1 MRAFGNIIIPR
12 WRHQLTP
19 STYPLG
25 WSCLNSFDPMLFG
38 IAIGAVRGLGESPK
52 RRAIPT
58 PALTSLSLNAAGLCL
73 ARGFEA
79 EGKPGVVEQVAA
91 WTVGAG
97 VHHQGAKSRRQAR
110 RHRRRMMLASRKKV
124 GDALG
129 VTFSAG
135 PKKREK
141 APTESARAGCSRSP
155 TSCRPQWRSSLRVLQ
170 KDRRRIDS
178 SRRALFEA
186 NRALSASSTAAKLDV
201 RVAGSAGS
209 CPKCDGLTQT
219 RLHQIRKI

>member
-1 MRAFGNIIIPR
+1 
-12 WRHQLTP
+12 
-19 STYPLG
+19 
-25 WSCLNSFDPMLFG
+25 MLFG
-38 IAIGAVRGLGESPK
+38 IAIGAVRRLGESPK

-110 RHRRRMMLASRKKV
+110 RHRLRMRRMMLAMSRKKV

-129 VTFSAG
+129 VTFQQVQKNA
-135 PKKREK
+135 RR
-141 APTESARAGCSRSP
+141 APTESARAGCNRSP

-170 KDRRRIDS
+170 KDRRQIGHSWRRPLPQIGCQGCRISGVLPYVRRID
-178 SRRALFEA
+178 ADAFA
-186 NRALSASSTAAKLDV
+186 PN
-201 RVAGSAGS
+201 
-209 CPKCDGLTQT
+209 P
-219 RLHQIRKI
+219 

>member
-1 MRAFGNIIIPR
+1 MN
-12 WRHQLTP
+12 T
-19 STYPLG
+19 
-25 WSCLNSFDPMLFG
+25 FDPMLFG
-38 IAIGAVRGLGESPK
+38 IAIGAVRRLGESPK

-110 RHRRRMMLASRKKV
+110 RHRLRMRRMMLAMSRKKV

-129 VTFSAG
+129 VTFQQVQKIA
-135 PKKREK
+135 RR
-141 APTESARAGCSRSP
+141 APTESARAGCNRSP

-170 KDRRRIDS
+170 KDRRQIGHSWRRPLPQIGCQGCRISGVLPYVRRID
-178 SRRALFEA
+178 ADAFA
-186 NRALSASSTAAKLDV
+186 PN
-201 RVAGSAGS
+201 
-209 CPKCDGLTQT
+209 P
-219 RLHQIRKI
+219 